1 MNRQMT
7 VLDIP
12 KTALIT
18 GPWLILVVLI
28 WLSVSQVILQGMA
41 QLTGEILDLRH
52 GLELFTG
59 GQDFLVVLAHGIML
73 SGLFGRSHRL
83 VESPPQVSGIDE
95 AEVLT
100 AGSLR
105 KTPLSESSE
114 SLQCSQISIP
124 PARTL
129 KATSPDSDHSR
140 HIPRLMPPWSLHR
153 QTLRHPG
160 G

>member
-1 MNRQMT
+1 MNHKIAIF
-7 VLDIP
+7 DIP
-12 KTALIT
+12 EAALIA
-18 GPWLILVVLI
+18 GSGLILVILI

-41 QLTGEILDLRH
+41 QLTGQILDLRT

-59 GQDFLVVLAHGIML
+59 GQDFLVLVAHGIML
-73 SGLFGRSHRL
+73 SGLFGLSHRL
-83 VESPPQVSGIDE
+83 VESPPQVSGIAE
-95 AEVLT
+95 AEVLQ

-114 SLQCSQISIP
+114 SLRYSQISIP

-140 HIPRLMPPWSLHR
+140 HIPRQMPPWSLHR